1 MSDSYQL
8 GKSSSAWASFLKQR
22 LCNCQ
27 QDRVWAHS
35 SVHLRCCNSI
45 PEDMGY
51 LELQKKKRNRKS
63 WTWTPVSTVVVDVVY
78 TRTYVGPHN
87 LSTIVANEMNLCA
100 YIAQVL

>member
-8 GKSSSAWASFLKQR
+8 GKSSIPWDPFLKQR

-51 LELQKKKRNRKS
+51 LELQKIKCKRKS
-63 WTWTPVSTVVVDVVY
+63 WTKIPVRLKNEIQIMVDASLVQTLPVPA
-78 TRTYVGPHN
+78 G
-87 LSTIVANEMNLCA
+87 
-100 YIAQVL
+100 Q